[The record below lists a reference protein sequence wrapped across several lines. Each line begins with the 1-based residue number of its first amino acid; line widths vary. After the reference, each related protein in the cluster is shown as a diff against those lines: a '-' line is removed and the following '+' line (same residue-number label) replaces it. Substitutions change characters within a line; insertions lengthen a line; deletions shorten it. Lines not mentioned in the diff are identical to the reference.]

1 SLSEAASNVAATTE
15 SVVADSVV
23 TKTEDNEKQASPTV
37 EQVVETKADATS
49 TSATPAAITPNI
61 PTADHVSQEANGT
74 EKSTQDSPQASSG
87 PVTPPVVAT
96 AAKPGPLS
104 G

>member
-1 SLSEAASNVAATTE
+1 TGATVVSEKLQAGAESLSEAASNVAATTE

-49 TSATPAAITPNI
+49 T
-61 PTADHVSQEANGT
+61 
-74 EKSTQDSPQASSG
+74 
-87 PVTPPVVAT
+87 
-96 AAKPGPLS
+96 
-104 G
+104 